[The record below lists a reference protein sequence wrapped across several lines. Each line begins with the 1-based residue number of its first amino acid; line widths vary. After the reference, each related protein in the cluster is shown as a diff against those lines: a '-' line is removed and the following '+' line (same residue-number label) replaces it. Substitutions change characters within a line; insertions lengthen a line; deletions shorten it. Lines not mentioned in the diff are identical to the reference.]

1 MVVTIVEKDLDDL
14 MKYIAKFCDK
24 YNVDVEV
31 ETFAYTISNV
41 HKVRI
46 NVRKGN

>member
-1 MVVTIVEKDLDDL
+1 MEKDLDDL
-14 MKYIAKFCDK
+14 MKYIANFCDK
-24 YNVDVEV
+24 YKVDVEV
-31 ETFAYTISNV
+31 ETFAYTITNE